1 MAIRPPYPQPYY
13 QGMGATL
20 HCRRERR
27 SCVDEVAVML
37 NRARTAWGERKI
49 TGALLIDAKSAF
61 NNVAWATS
69 YAVWNQWASNQTC
82 AAG

>member
-1 MAIRPPYPQPYY
+1 
-13 QGMGATL
+13 
-20 HCRRERR
+20 
-27 SCVDEVAVML
+27 ML